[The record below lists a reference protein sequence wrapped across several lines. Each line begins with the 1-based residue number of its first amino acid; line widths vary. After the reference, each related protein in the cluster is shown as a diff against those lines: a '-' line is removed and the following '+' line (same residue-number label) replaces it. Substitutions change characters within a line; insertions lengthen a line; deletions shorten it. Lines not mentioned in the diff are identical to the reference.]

1 MTPKHRNMKARN
13 EYTARRVPELIAQWQ
28 WDHADEWE
36 RAKAEGW
43 SGDLMQELR
52 KLAWAVAHREYDQDA
67 EGEYRVTFPA
77 ELEAIVKARWESCR
91 ALWERH
97 ERIATTAEAAPAEP
111 LPPLAQ
117 EGAGE
122 GPSRSREALN
132 TGGAEDAGWLE

>member
-52 KLAWAVAHREYDQDA
+52 KLAYALAHRLACLPLGLAVHVEIAPRGDWNDIL
-67 EGEYRVTFPA
+67 R
-77 ELEAIVKARWESCR
+77 
-91 ALWERH
+91 ER
-97 ERIATTAEAAPAEP
+97 TAP
-111 LPPLAQ
+111 
-117 EGAGE
+117 
-122 GPSRSREALN
+122 
-132 TGGAEDAGWLE
+132 